1 MNLLQYRSDEMV
13 SSTELIRKSK
23 NIFNKLQKKEIE
35 KAVILRDGKPQ
46 FMLLDF
52 DTYEELMSEYL
63 SLKELLENSESKAKK
78 KKAKKVEVEEEF
90 IEITETYKDEEIKK
104 DELEEALA
112 QIEKLGLEEKS
123 SETEEKKD
131 DLDIEIDIKEINKEI
146 NKEKQPLKDFWE

>member
-131 DLDIEIDIKEINKEI
+131 DLDIEIDIKEINKE
-146 NKEKQPLKDFWE
+146 KQPLKDFWE